1 MSLEAILSKIEGEAR
16 QKAEAI
22 LEAAEKEKKT
32 ALQANAEELDENH
45 GREVE
50 KIRSGIEE
58 ERKRKEFHVRR
69 ESARKMMNAR
79 RTMMDDAIV
88 KASGNLVSAGDS
100 EYLEMISSLLAG
112 CDLKGK
118 VEVVI
123 SSKDESRITSG
134 YLKKHSGK
142 DREFVLSAERHD
154 ETGGVIFKTG
164 KISQNGTF
172 PMIAELVHEDIVM
185 MLTDLI
191 PLQKS

>member
-32 ALQANAEELDENH
+32 ALQANAEELDEKH

-142 DREFVLSAERHD
+142 DREFVLSTERHD